1 MSLCSASPS
10 FLADSLDSDL
20 DNLLVVQL
28 ALAAKRTNDMMRLLT
43 LFSAVFL
50 PISFIVGVYGT
61 NFKKLGFTR

>member
-1 MSLCSASPS
+1 LSLCSASPS